1 MVGALQFKGKIMKFI
16 QTSNRLINL
25 NQCIDLS
32 TPKTLGMTL
41 NKNSVLV
48 RLINN
53 EEIKLNK
60 ISLDQITAFL
70 NNQSLTVLNLE

>member
-1 MVGALQFKGKIMKFI
+1 MKFI